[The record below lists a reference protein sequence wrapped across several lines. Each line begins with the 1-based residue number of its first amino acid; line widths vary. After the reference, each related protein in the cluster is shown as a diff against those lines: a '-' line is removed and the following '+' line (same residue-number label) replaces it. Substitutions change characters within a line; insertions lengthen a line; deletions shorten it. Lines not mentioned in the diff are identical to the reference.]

1 MSVMGP
7 DGKILQPGG
16 GWWSP
21 YGNTDEEIREN
32 MKTGRMPNAEDAIRV
47 GPRTIT
53 GTAKGDDNLRD
64 FLGDIGAL
72 GGQAKESYEAKKKD
86 KEKATAKKKAKRK
99 PYTSSFLDQL
109 EALGE
114 DDE

>member
-32 MKTGRMPNAEDAIRV
+32 MKTGEMPNAPDAMRV
-47 GPRTIT
+47 GPSHFT
-53 GTAKGDDNLRD
+53 GTSKGDDNLRD

-72 GGQAKESYEAKKKD
+72 GGQAKEAYEAKKKA
-86 KEKATAKKKAKRK
+86 KEETKARVTAKRK
-99 PYTSSFLDQL
+99 LYTSSFLDQL
-109 EALGE
+109 EALGG

>member
-32 MKTGRMPNAEDAIRV
+32 MKHGRMPNAPGAVRV

-53 GTAKGDDNLRD
+53 GSKRRDNSLLD
-64 FLGDIGAL
+64 ALGDLGAL
-72 GGQAKESYEAKKKD
+72 DGPAKESYEERKKKN
-86 KEKATAKKKAKRK
+86 AK
-99 PYTSSFLDQL
+99 
-109 EALGE
+109 
-114 DDE
+114 

>member
-21 YGNTDEEIREN
+21 YGATDEEIQKN
-32 MKTGRMPNAEDAIRV
+32 MRTGYMPNAPDAMRV

-53 GTAKGDDNLRD
+53 GSKKRD
-64 FLGDIGAL
+64 TSLLDALGDMGAL
-72 GGQAKESYEAKKKD
+72 AGTAKESYEARKKK
-86 KEKATAKKKAKRK
+86 
-99 PYTSSFLDQL
+99 
-109 EALGE
+109 
-114 DDE
+114 

>member
-21 YGNTDEEIREN
+21 FGSTDKEIQKN
-32 MKTGRMPNAEDAIRV
+32 MKTGYMPNAPDAMRI

-53 GTAKGDDNLRD
+53 GSRKKDNTLLD
-64 FLGDIGAL
+64 ALGDIGAL
-72 GGQAKESYEAKKKD
+72 GGQAKEAYE
-86 KEKATAKKKAKRK
+86 KRK
-99 PYTSSFLDQL
+99 KR
-109 EALGE
+109 
-114 DDE
+114 